1 MERFVTIM
9 ADQAP
14 GTLWDTATTSTR
26 AMAEYEERKVRV
38 LERSGTLSSLAEA
51 LGGVIGP
58 EGK

>member
-1 MERFVTIM
+1 M

-14 GTLWDTATTSTR
+14 GTLWDTATTITR
-26 AMAEYEERKVRV
+26 AMAEYEERKVMV

>member
-1 MERFVTIM
+1 M

-14 GTLWDTATTSTR
+14 GTLWETATTSTR
-26 AMAEYEERKVRV
+26 AMAEYEERKVMV
-38 LERSGTLSSLAEA
+38 LERSGTLSSVAEA